1 MGFPGRGKTENLI
14 SGRQAIAT
22 RRLSLKQILLIDGHP
37 DDDRL
42 TSSLVSSYRRG
53 AQQSGYQVTL
63 ITVRDLCFEPNL
75 KYGYQQRLELEP
87 DLLAAIDAMKAC
99 DHMVWIHP
107 VWWGGLPALL
117 KGFIDRIFLPSIMF
131 DYNEAKLGG
140 MGWDGYL
147 EGKTA
152 RIIATMDTPK
162 ILYRLLYSAPS
173 INQPKKTTL
182 EFCGVKPV
190 KVTQFAP
197 VKGSTQETRE
207 RWVKTVHELGT
218 KGA

>member
-1 MGFPGRGKTENLI
+1 MK
-14 SGRQAIAT
+14 
-22 RRLSLKQILLIDGHP
+22 KILLIDGHP
-37 DDDRL
+37 DETRL
-42 TSSLVSSYRRG
+42 TSALMSAYGRG
-53 AQQSGYQVTL
+53 AEEAGHQVSQIVIRKL
-63 ITVRDLCFEPNL
+63 AFEPNL
-75 KYGYQQRLELEP
+75 KFGYQQRLELEP
-87 DLLAAIDAMKAC
+87 DLLAAIDAIKAC
-99 DHMVWIHP
+99 DHMVWVHP
-107 VWWGGLPALL
+107 VWWGGLPTLL
-117 KGFIDRIFLPSIMF
+117 KGFIDRTFLPSIMF

-173 INQPKKTTL
+173 VNQLKKTML

-197 VKGSTQETRE
+197 VKGSTQEKRE
-207 RWVKTVHELGT
+207 SWIKTAYMLGL

>member
-1 MGFPGRGKTENLI
+1 M
-14 SGRQAIAT
+14 SA
-22 RRLSLKQILLIDGHP
+22 
-37 DDDRL
+37 
-42 TSSLVSSYRRG
+42 YRRG
-53 AQQSGYQVTL
+53 AEEAGYQVSQIVIREL
-63 ITVRDLCFEPNL
+63 AFEPNL
-75 KYGYQQRLELEP
+75 QFGYKQRLELEP
-87 DLLAAIDAMKAC
+87 DLLAAIDAIKTC
-99 DHMVWIHP
+99 DHMVWVHP

-117 KGFIDRIFLPSIMF
+117 KGFIDRTFLPSIMF

-152 RIIATMDTPK
+152 RIIATMDTPQ

-173 INQPKKTTL
+173 VNQLKKTTL

-197 VKGSTQETRE
+197 VKGSTQEKRE
-207 RWVKTVHELGT
+207 SWIKTTHMLGL

>member
-1 MGFPGRGKTENLI
+1 MK
-14 SGRQAIAT
+14 
-22 RRLSLKQILLIDGHP
+22 KILLIDGHP
-37 DDDRL
+37 DETRL
-42 TSSLVSSYRRG
+42 TSALMSAYSRG
-53 AQQSGYQVTL
+53 AEEAGYQVSQIVIREL
-63 ITVRDLCFEPNL
+63 AFEPNL
-75 KYGYQQRLELEP
+75 KFGYQQRLELEP
-87 DLLAAIDAMKAC
+87 DLLAAIDAIKAC
-99 DHMVWIHP
+99 DHMVWVHP
-107 VWWGGLPALL
+107 VWWGGLPIFL
-117 KGFIDRIFLPSIMF
+117 KGFIDRTFLPSIMF

-173 INQPKKTTL
+173 VNQLKKTTL
-182 EFCGVKPV
+182 EFYGVKPV

-197 VKGSTQETRE
+197 VKGSTQEKRE
-207 RWVKTVHELGT
+207 SWINAAHVLGL

>member
-1 MGFPGRGKTENLI
+1 MK
-14 SGRQAIAT
+14 
-22 RRLSLKQILLIDGHP
+22 KILLIDGHP
-37 DDDRL
+37 DETRL
-42 TSSLVSSYRRG
+42 TSALMSVYRSG
-53 AQQSGYQVTL
+53 AEEAGYQVSQIVIREL
-63 ITVRDLCFEPNL
+63 AFEPNL
-75 KYGYQQRLELEP
+75 QFGYKQRLELEP
-87 DLLAAIDAMKAC
+87 DLLAAIDAIKTC
-99 DHMVWIHP
+99 DHMVWVHP

-117 KGFIDRIFLPSIMF
+117 KGFIDRTFLPSFMF

-147 EGKTA
+147 EGKSA

-173 INQPKKTTL
+173 VNQLKKTTL

-197 VKGSTQETRE
+197 VKGSTQEKRE
-207 RWVKTVHELGT
+207 SWINAAHVLGL

>member
-1 MGFPGRGKTENLI
+1 MK
-14 SGRQAIAT
+14 
-22 RRLSLKQILLIDGHP
+22 KILLIDGHP
-37 DDDRL
+37 DETRL
-42 TSSLVSSYRRG
+42 TSALMSANSRG
-53 AQQSGYQVTL
+53 SEEAGYQVSQIVIREL
-63 ITVRDLCFEPNL
+63 AFEPNL
-75 KYGYQQRLELEP
+75 KFGYQQRLELEP
-87 DLLAAIDAMKAC
+87 DLLAAIDAIKAC
-99 DHMVWIHP
+99 DHMVWVHP
-107 VWWGGLPALL
+107 VWWSGLPTLL
-117 KGFIDRIFLPSIMF
+117 KGFIDRTFLPSIMF

-173 INQPKKTTL
+173 VNQLKKTTL

-197 VKGSTQETRE
+197 VKGSTQERRE
-207 RWVKTVHELGT
+207 SWIKTAHVLGL

>member
-1 MGFPGRGKTENLI
+1 MK
-14 SGRQAIAT
+14 
-22 RRLSLKQILLIDGHP
+22 KILLIDGHP
-37 DDDRL
+37 DETRL
-42 TSSLVSSYRRG
+42 TSALMSAYSRG
-53 AQQSGYQVTL
+53 AEEAGYQVSQIVIREL
-63 ITVRDLCFEPNL
+63 AFEPNL
-75 KYGYQQRLELEP
+75 KFGYQQRLELEP
-87 DLLAAIDAMKAC
+87 DLLAAIDAIKAC
-99 DHMVWIHP
+99 DHMVWVHP
-107 VWWGGLPALL
+107 VWWGGLPTLL
-117 KGFIDRIFLPSIMF
+117 KGFIDRTFLPSIMF

-173 INQPKKTTL
+173 VNQLKKTTL
-182 EFCGVKPV
+182 KFCGVKPV

-197 VKGSTQETRE
+197 VKGSTQEKRE
-207 RWVKTVHELGT
+207 SWINAAHVLGL

>member
-1 MGFPGRGKTENLI
+1 MK
-14 SGRQAIAT
+14 
-22 RRLSLKQILLIDGHP
+22 KILLIDGHP
-37 DDDRL
+37 DETRL
-42 TSSLVSSYRRG
+42 TSALMSVYRSG
-53 AQQSGYQVTL
+53 AEEAGYQVSQIVIREL
-63 ITVRDLCFEPNL
+63 AFEPNL
-75 KYGYQQRLELEP
+75 QFGYKQRLELEP
-87 DLLAAIDAMKAC
+87 DLLAAIDAIKTC
-99 DHMVWIHP
+99 DHMVWVHP

-117 KGFIDRIFLPSIMF
+117 KGFIDRTFLPSFMF

-147 EGKTA
+147 EGKSA

-173 INQPKKTTL
+173 VNQLKKRTL
-182 EFCGVKPV
+182 KFCGVKPV

-197 VKGSTQETRE
+197 VKGSTQEKRE
-207 RWVKTVHELGT
+207 SWIKTAYMLGL

>member
-1 MGFPGRGKTENLI
+1 MK
-14 SGRQAIAT
+14 
-22 RRLSLKQILLIDGHP
+22 KILLIDGHP
-37 DDDRL
+37 DETRL
-42 TSSLVSSYRRG
+42 TSALMSAYRRG
-53 AQQSGYQVTL
+53 AEEAGYQVSHIVIREL
-63 ITVRDLCFEPNL
+63 AFEPNL
-75 KYGYQQRLELEP
+75 QFGYKRRLELEP
-87 DLLAAIDAMKAC
+87 DLLAAIDARKTC
-99 DHMVWIHP
+99 DHMVWVHP

-117 KGFIDRIFLPSIMF
+117 KGFIDRTFLPSIMF

-152 RIIATMDTPK
+152 RIIVTMDTPQ

-173 INQPKKTTL
+173 VNQLKKTTL

-190 KVTQFAP
+190 KVNQFAP
-197 VKGSTQETRE
+197 VKGSTQEKRE
-207 RWVKTVHELGT
+207 SWIKTAHVLGL

>member
-1 MGFPGRGKTENLI
+1 MSAYGRGAEEAGHQV
-14 SGRQAIAT
+14 S
-22 RRLSLKQILLIDGHP
+22 QIVIRKL
-37 DDDRL
+37 
-42 TSSLVSSYRRG
+42 
-53 AQQSGYQVTL
+53 A
-63 ITVRDLCFEPNL
+63 FEPNL
-75 KYGYQQRLELEP
+75 KFGYQQRLELEP
-87 DLLAAIDAMKAC
+87 DLLAAIDAIKAY
-99 DHMVWIHP
+99 DHMVWVHP
-107 VWWGGLPALL
+107 VWWGGLPTLL
-117 KGFIDRIFLPSIMF
+117 KGFIDRTFLPSIMF

-152 RIIATMDTPK
+152 RIIATMDTPQ

-173 INQPKKTTL
+173 VNQLKKTTL

-197 VKGSTQETRE
+197 VKGSTQEKRE
-207 RWVKTVHELGT
+207 SWIKTAHVLGL

>member
-1 MGFPGRGKTENLI
+1 LRK
-14 SGRQAIAT
+14 
-22 RRLSLKQILLIDGHP
+22 ILLIDGHP
-37 DDDRL
+37 DETRL
-42 TSSLVSSYRRG
+42 TSALMSAYKSG
-53 AQQSGYQVTL
+53 AEEAGYQVSH
-63 ITVRDLCFEPNL
+63 IVIRDLTFEPNL
-75 KYGYQQRLELEP
+75 KFGYKQRPELEP
-87 DLLAAIDAMKAC
+87 DLLAAIDAIKAC
-99 DHMVWIHP
+99 DHMVWVHP
-107 VWWGGLPALL
+107 VWWGGLPTLL
-117 KGFIDRIFLPSIMF
+117 KGFIDRTFLPSIMF

-173 INQPKKTTL
+173 VNQLKKTTL

-197 VKGSTQETRE
+197 VKGSTQEKRE
-207 RWVKTVHELGT
+207 SWIKTARMLGL

>member
-1 MGFPGRGKTENLI
+1 MNFPTYWQHSLNENKPPTLPI
-14 SGRQAIAT
+14 NRLDMPELECLST
-22 RRLSLKQILLIDGHP
+22 RS
-37 DDDRL
+37 
-42 TSSLVSSYRRG
+42 VRG
-53 AQQSGYQVTL
+53 AVRTL
-63 ITVRDLCFEPNL
+63 AKGGELYLEDARHFYVAAEGRRARSTSPTRSACVESSCWPWRGDVR
-75 KYGYQQRLELEP
+75 
-87 DLLAAIDAMKAC
+87 I
-99 DHMVWIHP
+99 
-107 VWWGGLPALL
+107 
-117 KGFIDRIFLPSIMF
+117 S
-131 DYNEAKLGG
+131 
-140 MGWDGYL
+140 DGYL

-173 INQPKKTTL
+173 INQLKKTTL

>member
-1 MGFPGRGKTENLI
+1 MK
-14 SGRQAIAT
+14 
-22 RRLSLKQILLIDGHP
+22 KILLIDGHP
-37 DDDRL
+37 DETRL
-42 TSSLVSSYRRG
+42 TSALMSVYRSG
-53 AQQSGYQVTL
+53 AEEAGYQVSQIVIREL
-63 ITVRDLCFEPNL
+63 AFEPNL
-75 KYGYQQRLELEP
+75 QFGYKQRLELEP
-87 DLLAAIDAMKAC
+87 DLLAAIDAIKTC
-99 DHMVWIHP
+99 DHMVWVHP

-117 KGFIDRIFLPSIMF
+117 KGFVDRTFLPSFMF

-147 EGKTA
+147 EGKSA
-152 RIIATMDTPK
+152 RIIATMDTLK

-173 INQPKKTTL
+173 VNQLKKRTL

-197 VKGSTQETRE
+197 VKGSTQEKRE
-207 RWVKTVHELGT
+207 SWIKTAYMLGL

>member
-1 MGFPGRGKTENLI
+1 MK
-14 SGRQAIAT
+14 
-22 RRLSLKQILLIDGHP
+22 KILLIDGHP
-37 DDDRL
+37 DETRL
-42 TSSLVSSYRRG
+42 TSALMSACTSG
-53 AQQSGYQVTL
+53 AEEAGYQVSQIVIREL
-63 ITVRDLCFEPNL
+63 AFEPNL
-75 KYGYQQRLELEP
+75 QFGYKQRLELEP
-87 DLLAAIDAMKAC
+87 DLLAAIDAIKTC
-99 DHMVWIHP
+99 DHMVWVHP

-117 KGFIDRIFLPSIMF
+117 KGFIDRTFLPSIMF
-131 DYNEAKLGG
+131 DYNEVKLGG

-147 EGKTA
+147 EGKSA

-173 INQPKKTTL
+173 VNQLKKTTL

-197 VKGSTQETRE
+197 VKGSTQEKRE
-207 RWVKTVHELGT
+207 SWIKTAYMLGL

>member
-1 MGFPGRGKTENLI
+1 MK
-14 SGRQAIAT
+14 
-22 RRLSLKQILLIDGHP
+22 KILLIDGHP
-37 DDDRL
+37 DETRL
-42 TSSLVSSYRRG
+42 TSALMSACRSG
-53 AQQSGYQVTL
+53 AEEAGYQVSQIVIREL
-63 ITVRDLCFEPNL
+63 AFEPNL
-75 KYGYQQRLELEP
+75 QFGYKQRLELEP
-87 DLLAAIDAMKAC
+87 DLLAAIDAIKTC
-99 DHMVWIHP
+99 DHMVWFHP
-107 VWWGGLPALL
+107 AWWGGLPALL
-117 KGFIDRIFLPSIMF
+117 KGFIDRTFLPSIMF

-147 EGKTA
+147 EDKSA

-173 INQPKKTTL
+173 VNQLKKTTL

-197 VKGSTQETRE
+197 VKGSTQEKRE
-207 RWVKTVHELGT
+207 SWIKTAYMLGL

>member
-1 MGFPGRGKTENLI
+1 MK
-14 SGRQAIAT
+14 
-22 RRLSLKQILLIDGHP
+22 KILLIYGHP
-37 DDDRL
+37 DETRL
-42 TSSLVSSYRRG
+42 TSALMSAYSRG
-53 AQQSGYQVTL
+53 AEEAGYQVSQIVIREL
-63 ITVRDLCFEPNL
+63 AFEPNL
-75 KYGYQQRLELEP
+75 KFGYQQRLELEP
-87 DLLAAIDAMKAC
+87 DLLTAIDAIKAC
-99 DHMVWIHP
+99 DHMVWVHP
-107 VWWGGLPALL
+107 VWWGGLPTFL
-117 KGFIDRIFLPSIMF
+117 KGFIDRTFLPSFMF

-173 INQPKKTTL
+173 VNQLKKTTL

-197 VKGSTQETRE
+197 VKGSTQEKRE
-207 RWVKTVHELGT
+207 SWINAAHVLGL

>member
-1 MGFPGRGKTENLI
+1 MSAYR
-14 SGRQAIAT
+14 SGAEEA
-22 RRLSLKQILLIDGHP
+22 
-37 DDDRL
+37 
-42 TSSLVSSYRRG
+42 
-53 AQQSGYQVTL
+53 GYQVSQIVIREL
-63 ITVRDLCFEPNL
+63 AFEPNL
-75 KYGYQQRLELEP
+75 QFGYKQRLGLEP
-87 DLLAAIDAMKAC
+87 DLLAAIDVIKTC
-99 DHMVWIHP
+99 DHMVWVHP

-117 KGFIDRIFLPSIMF
+117 KGFIDRTFLPSIMF

-152 RIIATMDTPK
+152 RIIATMDTPQ

-173 INQPKKTTL
+173 VNQLKKTTL

-197 VKGSTQETRE
+197 VKGSTQEKRE
-207 RWVKTVHELGT
+207 SWIKTAHVLGL

>member
-1 MGFPGRGKTENLI
+1 MK
-14 SGRQAIAT
+14 
-22 RRLSLKQILLIDGHP
+22 KILLIDGHP
-37 DDDRL
+37 DETRL
-42 TSSLVSSYRRG
+42 TSALMSAYSRG
-53 AQQSGYQVTL
+53 AEEAGYQVSQ
-63 ITVRDLCFEPNL
+63 IVIREFAFEPNL
-75 KYGYQQRLELEP
+75 KFGYQQRLELEP
-87 DLLAAIDAMKAC
+87 DLLAAIDAIKAC
-99 DHMVWIHP
+99 DHMVWVHP
-107 VWWGGLPALL
+107 VWWGGLPTLL
-117 KGFIDRIFLPSIMF
+117 KGFIDRTFLPSIMF

-173 INQPKKTTL
+173 VNQLKKTTL

-197 VKGSTQETRE
+197 VKGSTQEKRE
-207 RWVKTVHELGT
+207 SWINAAHVLGL

>member
-1 MGFPGRGKTENLI
+1 MK
-14 SGRQAIAT
+14 
-22 RRLSLKQILLIDGHP
+22 KILLIDGHP
-37 DDDRL
+37 DETRL
-42 TSSLVSSYRRG
+42 TSALMSAYRSG
-53 AQQSGYQVTL
+53 AEEAGYQVSQIVIREL
-63 ITVRDLCFEPNL
+63 ASEPNL
-75 KYGYQQRLELEP
+75 QFGYKQRLELEP
-87 DLLAAIDAMKAC
+87 DLLAAIDAIKTC
-99 DHMVWIHP
+99 DHMVWVHP

-117 KGFIDRIFLPSIMF
+117 KGFIDRTFLLSIMF
-131 DYNEAKLGG
+131 DYNEAKLSG

-147 EGKTA
+147 EGKSA

-173 INQPKKTTL
+173 VNQLKKTTL

-197 VKGSTQETRE
+197 VKGSTQEKRE
-207 RWVKTVHELGT
+207 SWIKTAYMLGL

>member
-1 MGFPGRGKTENLI
+1 MK
-14 SGRQAIAT
+14 
-22 RRLSLKQILLIDGHP
+22 KILLIDGHP
-37 DDDRL
+37 DETRL
-42 TSSLVSSYRRG
+42 TSALMSVYRIG
-53 AQQSGYQVTL
+53 AEEAGYQVSQIVIREL
-63 ITVRDLCFEPNL
+63 AFEPNL
-75 KYGYQQRLELEP
+75 QFGYKQRLELEP
-87 DLLAAIDAMKAC
+87 DLLAAIDAIKTC
-99 DHMVWIHP
+99 DHMVWVHP

-117 KGFIDRIFLPSIMF
+117 KGFIDRTFLPSFMF

-147 EGKTA
+147 EGKSA

-173 INQPKKTTL
+173 VNQLKKRTL

-197 VKGSTQETRE
+197 VKGSTQEKRE
-207 RWVKTVHELGT
+207 SWIKTAYMLGL

>member
-1 MGFPGRGKTENLI
+1 MK
-14 SGRQAIAT
+14 
-22 RRLSLKQILLIDGHP
+22 KILLIDGHP
-37 DDDRL
+37 DETRL
-42 TSSLVSSYRRG
+42 TSALMSAYSRG
-53 AQQSGYQVTL
+53 AEEAGYQVSQIVIREL
-63 ITVRDLCFEPNL
+63 AFEPNL
-75 KYGYQQRLELEP
+75 KFGYQQRLELEP
-87 DLLAAIDAMKAC
+87 DLLAAIDAIKAC
-99 DHMVWIHP
+99 DHMVWVHP
-107 VWWGGLPALL
+107 VWWGGLPTLL
-117 KGFIDRIFLPSIMF
+117 KGFIDRTFLPSFMF

-173 INQPKKTTL
+173 VNQLKKTTL

-197 VKGSTQETRE
+197 VKGSTQEKRKS
-207 RWVKTVHELGT
+207 WINAAHVLGL

>member
-1 MGFPGRGKTENLI
+1 MK
-14 SGRQAIAT
+14 
-22 RRLSLKQILLIDGHP
+22 KVLLIDGHP
-37 DDDRL
+37 DETRL
-42 TSSLVSSYRRG
+42 TSALMSAYSRG
-53 AQQSGYQVTL
+53 AEEAGYQVL
-63 ITVRDLCFEPNL
+63 QIVIRELAFEPNL
-75 KYGYQQRLELEP
+75 KFGYKQRLELEP
-87 DLLAAIDAMKAC
+87 DLLAAIDAIKMC
-99 DHMVWIHP
+99 DHMVWVHP

-117 KGFIDRIFLPSIMF
+117 KGFIDRTFLPSIMF

-173 INQPKKTTL
+173 VNQLKKTTL

-197 VKGSTQETRE
+197 LKGSPQEKRE
-207 RWVKTVHELGT
+207 SWINAAHVLGLQ
-218 KGA
+218 GAYLCQLLLCFKSR

>member
-1 MGFPGRGKTENLI
+1 MK
-14 SGRQAIAT
+14 
-22 RRLSLKQILLIDGHP
+22 KILLIDGHP
-37 DDDRL
+37 DETRL
-42 TSSLVSSYRRG
+42 TSALMSVYRSG
-53 AQQSGYQVTL
+53 AEEAGYQVSQIVIREL
-63 ITVRDLCFEPNL
+63 AFEPNL
-75 KYGYQQRLELEP
+75 QFGYKQRLELEP
-87 DLLAAIDAMKAC
+87 DLLAAIDAIKTC
-99 DHMVWIHP
+99 DHMVWVHP

-117 KGFIDRIFLPSIMF
+117 KGFIDRTFLPSFMF

-147 EGKTA
+147 EGKSA

-173 INQPKKTTL
+173 VNQLKKRTL
-182 EFCGVKPV
+182 KFCGVKPV

-197 VKGSTQETRE
+197 VKGSTQEKRE
-207 RWVKTVHELGT
+207 SWIKTAYVLGL

>member
-1 MGFPGRGKTENLI
+1 MK
-14 SGRQAIAT
+14 
-22 RRLSLKQILLIDGHP
+22 KILLIDGHP
-37 DDDRL
+37 DETRL
-42 TSSLVSSYRRG
+42 TSALMSAYRSG
-53 AQQSGYQVTL
+53 AEEAGYQVSQIVIREL
-63 ITVRDLCFEPNL
+63 AFEPNL
-75 KYGYQQRLELEP
+75 QFGYKQRLELEP
-87 DLLAAIDAMKAC
+87 DLLAAIDAIKTC
-99 DHMVWIHP
+99 DHMVWVHP

-117 KGFIDRIFLPSIMF
+117 KGFIDRTFLPSIMF
-131 DYNEAKLGG
+131 DHNEAKLSG

-147 EGKTA
+147 EGKSA

-173 INQPKKTTL
+173 VNQLKKTTL

-197 VKGSTQETRE
+197 VKGSTQEKRE
-207 RWVKTVHELGT
+207 SWIKTAYMLGL